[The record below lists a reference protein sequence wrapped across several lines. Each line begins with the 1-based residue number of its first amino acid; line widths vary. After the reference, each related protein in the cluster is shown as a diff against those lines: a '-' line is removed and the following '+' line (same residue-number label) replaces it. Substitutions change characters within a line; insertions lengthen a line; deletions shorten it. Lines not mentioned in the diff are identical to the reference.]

1 MKIKIITLHRV
12 YNYGSVLQAYATQ
25 KLIEKYT
32 GADTE
37 IIDYY
42 SSFRTPKA
50 LIMSD
55 GGYNSAFKR
64 AVYRIFHFFS
74 VLLKIKTFGG
84 FLSTKC
90 RLTRKYVTFN
100 DLLTDP
106 PIADVFITGSDQV
119 WNSVYNKG
127 IDKAFFLQFAPL
139 GAKKVAFVSSFGMAE
154 IPQNEKVETKKY
166 ISEYSAI
173 SVREDEAVELLKNEG
188 IKTPTWLIDPTLQL
202 TKKDWLKISSK
213 RLVKEPYLIL
223 MLLYNEDEGATE
235 YARKIANQKGLKFI
249 KISWEIRKPV
259 LVDKLFTHRSPEDF
273 LSLFGYAD
281 FVVTNS
287 FHGTAFAINFEKPF
301 IVVPRKE
308 FNSRITSLLKLVNL
322 SERLVNSEKDAL
334 TVSSKEIDYQSVNSI
349 LNIERNKAQKFI
361 EDNIK

>member
-25 KLIEKYT
+25 KIIEKYT
-32 GADTE
+32 GGDTE
-37 IIDYY
+37 LIDYY

-55 GGYNSAFKR
+55 GGYNSKVKKN
-64 AVYRIFHFFS
+64 VYRFFHFFS

-84 FLSTKC
+84 FLRTKC
-90 RLTRKYVTFN
+90 KLTRKYVTFD
-100 DLLTDP
+100 DLLSDP
-106 PIADVFITGSDQV
+106 PKADVFVTGSDQV
-119 WNSVYNKG
+119 WNSIYNKG
-127 IDKAFFLQFAPL
+127 VDKAFFLQFAPL
-139 GAKKVAFVSSFGMAE
+139 GAKKISFVSSFGMAE
-154 IPQNEKVETKKY
+154 IPENEKDETKKY
-166 ISEYSAI
+166 LGEYSAI
-173 SVREDEAVELLKNEG
+173 SVREDEAVELLNNEG
-188 IKTPTWLIDPTLQL
+188 LRTPTWLIDPTLQL

-213 RLVKEPYLIL
+213 RLIKERYLIL

-235 YARKIANQKGLKFI
+235 YARKIADKKGLKVI
-249 KISWEIRKPV
+249 KISWEIRKPD

-273 LSLFGYAD
+273 LSLFAYAD

-287 FHGTAFAINFEKPF
+287 FHGTAFAINLERQF

-334 TVSSKEIDYQSVNSI
+334 TVSSKKIDYRSINSI
-349 LNIERNKAQKFI
+349 LDVERNKAKRFI